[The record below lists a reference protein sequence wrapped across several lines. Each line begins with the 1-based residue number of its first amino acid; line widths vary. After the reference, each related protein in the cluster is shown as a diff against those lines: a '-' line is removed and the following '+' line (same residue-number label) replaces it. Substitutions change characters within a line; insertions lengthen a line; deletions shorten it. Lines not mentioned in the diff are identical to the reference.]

1 MSLSVDRLPAVEAQN
16 GQAASKSFLEKHGK
30 KILAA
35 VVVLTIAAV
44 AIAILANPPLAATLG
59 LAAMIAK
66 FSCLASASTA
76 LAALPVIK
84 VASVWIAAI
93 GLSAL
98 AGSAVGHGITRMA
111 DPLQR
116 KVPPNVAAQIEDPRN
131 QNKIPIDPLEDD
143 RREYLAAQIADGVAV
158 ANEAVENDEEVLPA
172 SFLTT

>member
-1 MSLSVDRLPAVEAQN
+1 
-16 GQAASKSFLEKHGK
+16 
-30 KILAA
+30 
-35 VVVLTIAAV
+35 
-44 AIAILANPPLAATLG
+44 
-59 LAAMIAK
+59 
-66 FSCLASASTA
+66 
-76 LAALPVIK
+76 
-84 VASVWIAAI
+84 
-93 GLSAL
+93 
-98 AGSAVGHGITRMA
+98 MA